1 MLPTTNPRSTTV
13 HKEETQD
20 KGEWDIQAH
29 CGEPHSLCV
38 YFAEYIVALWNLS
51 LLSMAMG

>member
-38 YFAEYIVALWNLS
+38 YFAEYIVAL
-51 LLSMAMG
+51 